1 MSISYDLYA
10 KLRDERGMKDFAVA
24 KASGVPPASLSDWK
38 TGKST
43 PKADKLQKIANTLE
57 VPVEY
62 LMTGEMPGS
71 ISEDDVVRSDQE
83 RKLLLS
89 FRGAGKLT
97 DEEYEEWQSVFEA
110 TLDVYL
116 KARGK
121 KRQ

>member
-1 MSISYDLYA
+1 MGSGYEIYA
-10 KLRDERGMKDFAVA
+10 KIRDAKGMRDAMV
-24 KASGVPPASLSDWK
+24 SRMTGISTGTISDWK
-38 TGKST
+38 AGRSK
-43 PKADKLQKIANTLE
+43 PKTDKMQKIADALG
-57 VPVEY
+57 VPLEY
-62 LMTGEMPGS
+62 LMTGKMPGF
-71 ISEDDVVRSDQE
+71 ISEDDVIRSDQE

-97 DEEYEEWQSVFEA
+97 DEEYADLQNMFEA